1 MEEETQNAAARDAAL
16 TSLRAERGL
25 RKLSSEEEGFGYE
38 RLPPG
43 VYGFTYSPAEHN
55 CPLFASPRFRN
66 YEVHR
71 LQDGS
76 GLLLGYLTPDEARQ
90 LTSGQQVTIHL
101 FPSPGEQAATLVS
114 VALDRIIRP
123 KEHSQRGEAG
133 LELYLRPADR
143 LVS

>member
-1 MEEETQNAAARDAAL
+1 MDEKTQNATAREAAL

-25 RKLSSEEEGFGYE
+25 RQLSSEEEGFGYE

-55 CPLFASPRFRN
+55 CPLFASARYRN

-76 GLLLGYLTPDEARQ
+76 GLLVGYVTPDEARQ
-90 LTSGQQVTIHL
+90 LTSSQQVTIHL
-101 FPSPGEQAATLVS
+101 FPDPREQATTLVS
-114 VALDRIIRP
+114 VPQDRIIRP

-133 LELYLRPADR
+133 LELYLRPGDQLA
-143 LVS
+143 S